1 MWNDDKHHQ
10 ILTTRQDA
18 EKRAEKLPPGFALAG
33 LPGFPNELHVFKGI
47 PAPIGADVSAASLW
61 GGGAGSN
68 KRKLDSKDSVGAKK
82 GSAASMKKAAK
93 MINAGP
99 KRPPSRG
106 GAKTDTP
113 RSKKQ
118 KLASHKSLPAH
129 GGMFDIPDIM
139 GSDIARYHSMN
150 GGMHELP
157 HDVLGLTEI
166 ERQQEYLLA
175 TKTPNTRADSRRE
188 RTEDCAEE
196 KARRGTS
203 FGGKFR
209 DESRGGGER
218 AR

>member
-1 MWNDDKHHQ
+1 MDQDDWIRPPKSGE

-99 KRPPSRG
+99 KRPPGRG

-139 GSDIARYHSMN
+139 SSDM
-150 GGMHELP
+150 
-157 HDVLGLTEI
+157 
-166 ERQQEYLLA
+166 
-175 TKTPNTRADSRRE
+175 
-188 RTEDCAEE
+188 
-196 KARRGTS
+196 GTNFS
-203 FGGKFR
+203 P
-209 DESRGGGER
+209 
-218 AR
+218 